1 MKIILAALIGIA
13 VLFGVWQQRE
23 RPMEFI
29 STEKA
34 PKAIGH
40 YSQAV
45 KAGGFLFL
53 SGQIAIDPK
62 TNRTDFFEGDVAA
75 QTKIVL
81 QNIHAILESEGLGF
95 ADLVKVTVF
104 LKDIE
109 KFPEF
114 NSVYAQQLG
123 EHKPARSAVEVA
135 RLPKD
140 VDIEIEAIAM
150 LQ

>member
-29 STEKA
+29 STDKA

-62 TNRTDFFEGDVAA
+62 TNQADFFEGDVTA
-75 QTKIVL
+75 QTKVVL
-81 QNIHAILESEGLGF
+81 QNIHGILESEGLDF
-95 ADLVKVTVF
+95 ADLVKVSVF

-109 KFPEF
+109 KFSEF
-114 NSVYAQQLG
+114 NSIYSQLLG
-123 EHKPARSAVEVA
+123 DHKPARSAVEVA

-150 LQ
+150 LR